1 LKSQTL
7 AKVLSSAKEVED
19 VEAAG
24 SEKWEV
30 SAPKIR
36 DGEFLEETNHEDV
49 QCVGNSP
56 GIV

>member
-1 LKSQTL
+1 
-7 AKVLSSAKEVED
+7 VLSSAKEVED

-30 SAPKIR
+30 SVPEIR
-36 DGEFLEETNHEDV
+36 DDMFLEETNHEDV